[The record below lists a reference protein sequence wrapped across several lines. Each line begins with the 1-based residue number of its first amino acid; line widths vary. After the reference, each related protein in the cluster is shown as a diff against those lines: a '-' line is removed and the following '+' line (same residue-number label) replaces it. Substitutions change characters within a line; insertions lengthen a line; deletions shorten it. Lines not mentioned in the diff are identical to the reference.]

1 MTARE
6 FAARQGVAVNTLRYW
21 KYIFDR
27 EQHRDEGSEGSLVEV
42 TAGPLLSI
50 EDHRFELELASG
62 RRLRIPSGFEVEAL
76 RRLLAVLGETAS

>member
-6 FAARQGVAVNTLRYW
+6 FAARQGVAINTLRYW

-27 EQHRDEGSEGSLVEV
+27 ELRERRGPASLVEV
-42 TAGPLLSI
+42 TPGPLLSI
-50 EDHRFELELASG
+50 EDRRFELELASG

-76 RRLLAVLGETAS
+76 KRLLAVLDETAS